1 MKNSLTK
8 GEVDRMYRAIL
19 GQLPRTVEAEVAEPL
34 TAALES
40 LRQVK
45 INDDVGFSAA
55 AAELAHT
62 AVASPRAMTVVA
74 RLLENLP
81 RETSF
86 YDQVRQG
93 TARAL
98 GLLADR
104 LGDVSQIAANAL
116 AAHLGDPPGGE
127 ATIALQRLIPVDP
140 CAVQE
145 AIYRAISRFPWL
157 WECVYL
163 LLSQMPPAQVDVGRW
178 LECRHPA
185 ARAVGIVHLGRTRP
199 TSGLM
204 QQMLRAAIAD
214 RSYIV
219 RCSAVLAVVRA
230 PINTV
235 GRDVLA
241 SALYDR
247 HPHVLAA
254 WYANVCQGRDARSA
268 QRPGKGSGPLP
279 TSRRFR

>member
-45 INDDVGFSAA
+45 INDNVGFSAA

-140 CAVQE
+140 
-145 AIYRAISRFPWL
+145 R
-157 WECVYL
+157 
-163 LLSQMPPAQVDVGRW
+163 
-178 LECRHPA
+178 
-185 ARAVGIVHLGRTRP
+185 
-199 TSGLM
+199 
-204 QQMLRAAIAD
+204 
-214 RSYIV
+214 
-219 RCSAVLAVVRA
+219 
-230 PINTV
+230 
-235 GRDVLA
+235 
-241 SALYDR
+241 
-247 HPHVLAA
+247 
-254 WYANVCQGRDARSA
+254 
-268 QRPGKGSGPLP
+268 RPGSDL
-279 TSRRFR
+279 SRD